1 MNDTERIARLEQEVA
16 TLKERTGPSGFTV
29 GPGLKL
35 SQSGNNVRIELV
47 GAPAAPTQQAAAAV
61 TLPALPPR
69 SQWVLVVDNAKLG
82 WVQTQEFA
90 CPL

>member
-1 MNDTERIARLEQEVA
+1 MNDTQRIAKLEQEVA

-29 GPGLKL
+29 GPGLRL
-35 SQSGNNVRIELV
+35 ISSGNNVRIELV
-47 GAPAAPTQQAAAAV
+47 PVGATQAAAAV

-69 SQWVLVVDNAKLG
+69 AQWVLMVNNAKLE

>member
-16 TLKERTGPSGFTV
+16 TLKERTGPSGFTA
-29 GPGLKL
+29 GPGLRL
-35 SQSGNNVRIELV
+35 ISSGNNVRIELV
-47 GAPAAPTQQAAAAV
+47 PVGATQASAAV
-61 TLPALPPR
+61 ALPALPPR
-69 SQWVLVVDNAKLG
+69 AQWVLMVNNAKLE